1 MLLINQ
7 IIDCLIIMNAEKT
20 ISKIKSWHIRSLNE
34 KDIFIRF
41 MCEYFCLV
49 AFLTHMYP
57 EIFSD
62 GKKINRFLANLKNQQ
77 ENNQTSK
84 KESQIAEKFH
94 NNLDKTII
102 TDHVSY
108 LKNYPL
114 KYNNR
119 GQLIELR
126 IDDLDDYYHMIKYLQ
141 YVRNNLFH
149 EIKLLEDDRDKH
161 IIKIG
166 CDIITPFI
174 KSLIEYY
181 RIFD

>member
-1 MLLINQ
+1 MI
-7 IIDCLIIMNAEKT
+7 AEKI
-20 ISKIKSWHIRSLNE
+20 ISKIKSWHTRSLNE
-34 KDIFIRF
+34 ADIFVSF
-41 MCEYFCLV
+41 MCEYLCLV

-57 EIFSD
+57 EIYSD
-62 GKKINRFLANLKNQQ
+62 GNKINKFLANLKNQQ
-77 ENNQTSK
+77 ENNQISH
-84 KESQIAEKFH
+84 KESQITDKFH

-102 TDHVSY
+102 TNHISY
-108 LKNYPL
+108 LNNYPL
-114 KYNNR
+114 KYKNR

-149 EIKLLEDDRDKH
+149 EIKLPEDDRDKH

-166 CDIITPFI
+166 YDIITPFI

-181 RIFD
+181 RIYD